1 MDDIDG
7 DEPELF
13 NFLKWNEKR
22 YKKVLQVV
30 YGLVVLILLWIA
42 FIFAVALYLDAGRAE
57 LGYNG
62 DTHIEEKKGWWE

>member
-13 NFLKWNEKR
+13 NFLKWNEKW
-22 YKKVLQVV
+22 YEKVWQVL
-30 YGLVVLILLWIA
+30 YCMAVLIVLWIA

-57 LGYNG
+57 LGYEEE
-62 DTHIEEKKGWWE
+62 TRIEKKAWWE